1 MAHRPFRLAPL
12 AIAAAFVTL
21 AGPCLAAESITANTF
36 DDRDLNPAV
45 RADLNRDGAI
55 NARDVRLFLDTRKA
69 GSSGSIVTD
78 INADGELDAT
88 DLSALLD
95 LIAKG
100 VRPPPASASA
110 SGSSE
115 SYIARKGLSRMVSEG

>member
-12 AIAAAFVTL
+12 AIAGAFVAL
-21 AGPCLAAESITANTF
+21 AGPCLARESITANTF

-55 NARDVRLFLDTRKA
+55 NDRDVRLFLDTRKA
-69 GSSGSIVTD
+69 GSSGTIVTD

-88 DLSALLD
+88 DLSAMLD
-95 LIAKG
+95 MIGKG
-100 VRPPPASASA
+100 VRPPPPSATATDDSQ
-110 SGSSE
+110 
-115 SYIARKGLSRMVSEG
+115 SYIARKGLSRMVSQG